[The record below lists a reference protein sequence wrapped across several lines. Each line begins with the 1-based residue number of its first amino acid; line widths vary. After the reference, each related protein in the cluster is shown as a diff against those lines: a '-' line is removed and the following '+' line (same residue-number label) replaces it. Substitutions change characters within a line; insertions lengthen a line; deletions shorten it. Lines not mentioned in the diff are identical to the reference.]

1 MIEIPLPR
9 LLDNTGAEIRRIT
22 PLHAAVT
29 LDKTPLSTASLELP
43 AGEKLNNRAWVE
55 MYTINGSAGIYRVV
69 SPQTGYGDQTGA
81 ADLEHGAAEIG
92 DSIVSTP
99 TSGTYTAGV
108 AFQTLFGFYKGTHWR
123 LGTVEATGS
132 IAGDWDGENVLEA
145 MVALLEQIPGY
156 HLEFVQT
163 TTPWTVNV
171 RKDPTV
177 VSAEGRLDRN
187 VINAT
192 VSEDGSSQVT
202 RLYMEGLPNGYVEAD
217 NISQEGTIEKFLAG
231 GGDDL
236 TPESI
241 TQLEA
246 DARRY
251 IEQHKNPLRSVQ
263 ISGYDFYALTGESLD
278 KLELCKLYRLELP
291 EDNVTISANISSLS
305 FDDVYGSPY
314 SVSITLDEQEYG
326 ITTALSHL
334 ERVAGG
340 GSGGQR
346 RQKEEEK
353 KFKQFETFYTQ
364 TDEKFSWL
372 ATDSEWDELAQAGH
386 VTAYTELTRTAH
398 FVEDTAAKELPY
410 EDWKAQTQAVD
421 PTADVSEAAYR
432 AWITANPYA
441 IYNNVYSDSTRT
453 ERIISKTGI
462 NSLGGNETLASRIGQ
477 EADRITQ
484 IVQAVGSNGE
494 VTAASI
500 VAAVNGSGSSVVID
514 ADHIDLNGIVTATEF
529 ETAIA
534 SLDHVIGDFDV
545 HGNVDVGGTLG
556 AGTINCEGTIECA
569 SLDVNGV
576 VVGSVALSNLVNDIG
591 PASASGGKISIPWTK
606 LDGSSGSVNFN
617 IADYVSAL
625 IVDGN
630 DNPVSG
636 PRTLAGGGT
645 LTLYPATYMGGVTA
659 RNAPAALVITAA
671 DGADTVTLASYHTGE
686 GSQGATTDEIK
697 FLDKT
702 QSGNALDVRVGV
714 RLSNGKQ
721 YSRTITGISF
731 TPPSPSVG
739 NWQINSLAG
748 GGTRVWVDVNGTTY
762 HHDFNN
768 YP

>member
-29 LDKTPLSTASLELP
+29 LNKTPLSTASLELP

-99 TSGTYTAGV
+99 TSGTYTAGG

-192 VSEDGSSQVT
+192 VAEDGSSQVT

-241 TQLEA
+241 AQLQA

-334 ERVAGG
+334 ERSAGG
-340 GSGGQR
+340 GSGAQR

-441 IYNNVYSDSTRT
+441 IYNNVYSDATRT

-462 NSLGGNETLASRIGQ
+462 NSLGANETLASRIGQ

-500 VAAVNGSGSSVVID
+500 VLAINNSGSSVNISGDKIYLEGETLTTYLQSDYLEAIQAFIEDAEFTQIYTETIAAATVGASSDMYIGGISLID
-514 ADHIDLNGIVTATEF
+514 NIVSSF
-529 ETAIA
+529 
-534 SLDHVIGDFDV
+534 
-545 HGNVDVGGTLG
+545 GTP
-556 AGTINCEGTIECA
+556 T
-569 SLDVNGV
+569 S
-576 VVGSVALSNLVNDIG
+576 
-591 PASASGGKISIPWTK
+591 SGGQISIPYTK
-606 LDGSSGSVNFN
+606 FSGATGSINFN
-617 IADYVSAL
+617 IADTQYYQDGVSAARAAGKASVSAY
-625 IVDGN
+625 IVNGN
-630 DNPVSG
+630 NNPVSG
-636 PRTLAGGGT
+636 RRTLTPGSSMT
-645 LTLYPATYMGGVTA
+645 VYPATYVDGITS
-659 RNAPAALVITAA
+659 RNNDAALVITA
-671 DGADTVTLASYHTGE
+671 G
-686 GSQGATTDEIK
+686 TT
-697 FLDKT
+697 
-702 QSGNALDVRVGV
+702 
-714 RLSNGKQ
+714 
-721 YSRTITGISF
+721 TITVNGWGISAA
-731 TPPSPSVG
+731 
-739 NWQINSLAG
+739 AG
-748 GGTRVWVDVNGTTY
+748 GGTIVNVSVNGAPYTHT
-762 HHDFNN
+762 FNN